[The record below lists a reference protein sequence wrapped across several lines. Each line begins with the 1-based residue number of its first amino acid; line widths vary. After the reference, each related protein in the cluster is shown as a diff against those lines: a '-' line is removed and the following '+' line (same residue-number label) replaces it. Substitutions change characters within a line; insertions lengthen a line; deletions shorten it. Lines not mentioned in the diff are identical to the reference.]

1 MGTHV
6 INLTDQ
12 EVEALGQMAGV
23 EIRDDADM
31 EYCIRVILEALG

>member
-1 MGTHV
+1 VGTYV

-23 EIRDDADM
+23 EIKDNSDM

>member
-1 MGTHV
+1 MGTYV
-6 INLTDQ
+6 INLTDR

-23 EIRDDADM
+23 EIKDNVDM